1 MIVACFL
8 ISIFTGL
15 VAATYALSGGFGIM
29 VAVFAYSLSGAFALV
44 LSMSIA
50 AVLAQARGSRD
61 APDLPPS

>member
-15 VAATYALSGGFGIM
+15 VAAIYALSGGFGVI
-29 VAVFAYSLSGAFALV
+29 VAVAAYSLSGAFALV

-50 AVLAQARGSRD
+50 AAVAQARGSRS
-61 APDLPPS
+61 ASDLPPS